1 LQDGHV
7 AWSRRVEQTGPSPCS
22 GRTRSPHSVVREDC
36 TLRTK
41 WIFTAL
47 SSAPWHRGF
56 PTGLRTY
63 SWPQIGPVNT
73 LSPEIDVREAPHS
86 LRSAPPR

>member
-22 GRTRSPHSVVREDC
+22 GSTRSPHEVVREDS

-47 SSAPWHRGF
+47 SCA
-56 PTGLRTY
+56 
-63 SWPQIGPVNT
+63 V
-73 LSPEIDVREAPHS
+73 
-86 LRSAPPR
+86 